1 MIRTLLIFSSLIAVI
16 LFSSCSR
23 CSRSGNESRY
33 STKNERNRM
42 SVKREVSSAKSSGTN
57 VVRMS
62 KHGGVYEVPAKIN
75 GVEMHFIFDTGASD
89 VTISLTE
96 ALYLLKNG
104 KLTEEDIVGVASYK
118 IANGSI
124 AEGTVI
130 NLRSVQI
137 GNRKLKNVQ
146 ASIVH
151 NLDAPLLL
159 GQSALEEFG
168 EFSINYKK
176 GTITFK

>member
-1 MIRTLLIFSSLIAVI
+1 MIRTLLIIFSLIGGI

-33 STKNERNRM
+33 STKSERSHT
-42 SVKREVSSAKSSGTN
+42 SVKRDISTSKASGTN
-57 VVRMS
+57 VVHMT

-89 VTISLTE
+89 VTISFTE
-96 ALYLLKNG
+96 ALFLLKNG
-104 KLTEEDIVGVASYK
+104 KLKNEDFVGVANYL
-118 IANGSI
+118 IADGSI
-124 AEGTVI
+124 AEGTII
-130 NLRSVQI
+130 NLRTVQI
-137 GNRKLKNVQ
+137 GSRKLKNVQ